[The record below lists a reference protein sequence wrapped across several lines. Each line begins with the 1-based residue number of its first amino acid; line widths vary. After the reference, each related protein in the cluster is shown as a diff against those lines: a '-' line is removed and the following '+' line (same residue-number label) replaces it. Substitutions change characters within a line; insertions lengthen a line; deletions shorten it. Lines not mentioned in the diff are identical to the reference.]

1 MPWKYNGK
9 NIQIGRSWT
18 SSDNVVHP
26 SNWGIW
32 SDDYKKSVGLTF
44 EKEVDNSFDD
54 RFYWSKG
61 NAKSLTD
68 KKEVDEDKKPLLDE
82 DGNQIIT
89 IGLKNQYLETSKNT
103 ANNLLQE
110 TDWYVIR
117 KAERDVDIPD
127 NVKTYRTAILTQLGK
142 IETAISAAKTLTAFK
157 KLFQD
162 TLNSDGAVKKR
173 AVMNEDWPK
182 LGS

>member
-117 KAERDVDIPD
+117 KA
-127 NVKTYRTAILTQLGK
+127 GK

-162 TLNSDGAVKKR
+162 TLNSDGSLKTR

>member
-1 MPWKYNGK
+1 MPWKYNGT
-9 NIQIGRSWT
+9 NIKEGRSWT

-44 EKEVDNSFDD
+44 EAEVDNSFDG

-61 NAKSLTD
+61 IAKSLTD
-68 KKEVDEDKKPLLDE
+68 VKDVDEDKKPILDE
-82 DGNQIIT
+82 NGNQTVT
-89 IGLKNQYLETSKNT
+89 IGLKNYHINLSKET

-117 KAERDVDIPD
+117 KAERSVDIPD
-127 NVKTYRTAILTQLGK
+127 NIKTYRAAILTQLGK
-142 IETAISAAKTLTAFK
+142 IETAINGVSTLTNFM
-157 KLFQD
+157 KLFDD
-162 TLNSDGAVKKR
+162 TVDSDGKITAIAV
-173 AVMNEDWPK
+173 VNDWPK

>member
-1 MPWKYNGK
+1 MPWKYNGT
-9 NIQIGRSWT
+9 NIKEGRSWT

-44 EKEVDNSFDD
+44 EAEVNNSFDN

-61 NAKSLTD
+61 VAKSLTD
-68 KKEVDEDKKPLLDE
+68 IKEVDEDKKPILGL
-82 DGNQIIT
+82 DGNQIVT
-89 IGLKNQYLETSKNT
+89 IGLKNQYLEISKNT
-103 ANNLLQE
+103 ANDLLQE

-117 KAERDVDIPD
+117 KAERSVDIPD
-127 NVKTYRTAILTQLGK
+127 NVKTYRAAILTQLEK
-142 IETAISAAKTLTAFK
+142 IETAINGVSTLTNFM
-157 KLFQD
+157 KLFDD
-162 TLNSDGAVKKR
+162 TVDSDGKITAIAV
-173 AVMNEDWPK
+173 VNDWPK